1 MEAILQDIRYAVRQ
15 LRHAP
20 GFTLTA
26 VLTLALA
33 IGANTAIFSLLD
45 QALLRLLPV
54 NDPRQLV
61 VLQGTGKAWN
71 GSISI
76 NGGAQEAYFSYP
88 MYEALRDKS
97 QAFDGLIGMDQAQV
111 GISHDNHSDLANA
124 ELVTGNYFNVL
135 GVPPAIGRVFT
146 QADDVVKNGSPVVIL
161 SFNYWR
167 SHFGSNPSVL
177 NQTVSINGHP
187 FQVVGVA
194 APGFQS
200 AIWGSPADLFV
211 PMTMKPQ
218 ITLGLDDLNDRRSK
232 WMNIIGRLKPGESAK
247 QAEVSLA
254 PLWHAERADELKAIG
269 TKKPHFVDEYLAKS
283 RLLLLNGGEGFSYQ
297 RDQLRT
303 PLLVVMGMVV
313 LVILMASV
321 NVASLVLVRAAARTR
336 EFSMR
341 YALGA
346 KRGRMIQQLVIEGL
360 LVGLTGGAAALLIAP
375 AATRLLLSRMP
386 LTNGESTFS
395 SHLDTRILLFNFAVA
410 AGVSLLFSLAPV
422 MQFWKPDLVG
432 PMKNQS
438 SGSTGGRLNFRR
450 VIVGL
455 QIGLSLLLLVCSG
468 LFVRTLHNLRS
479 VDVGFATDHIVQ
491 FAVDP
496 ALAGYQPDAVVP
508 LHKRILTQLSG
519 LPGVRAVAATDNPEL
534 TGNNSINSI
543 SIAGYT
549 PPEDESIS
557 PETSDITPDYF
568 AAMQMPLIAGRNF
581 TGQDDATH
589 PKVVV
594 VNQNFAKKYFG
605 NAQNAIG
612 KLISP
617 GKRKSGADEKFD
629 TQIIGVTRDAIHQD
643 VSAEVKPA
651 LYRTYLQSERP
662 AGYMM
667 YYVRTY
673 AAPTE
678 ATNMIRRSM
687 QELDSKLVLD
697 SLRTLDAQIDDNI
710 SSQRIV
716 ALLAAGFGI
725 LATLLAGIGLYGVLA
740 YSTSQRTR
748 EIGIRMALGAD
759 RMRVVRLMLLDV
771 LKLAGISIVITI
783 PIALLLTRTLRSQL
797 YHVSN
802 TDPGVLAIVTVIV
815 ALVVL
820 LAAALPAR
828 RAASID
834 PSKALRAE

>member
-1 MEAILQDIRYAVRQ
+1 MEAILQDIRYAWRQ

-54 NDPRQLV
+54 HDPRQLV
-61 VLQGTGKAWN
+61 VLQGTGKVWN
-71 GSISI
+71 GRISI
-76 NGGAQEAYFSYP
+76 NGGSQEAYFSYP
-88 MYEALRDKS
+88 MYLALRDKN
-97 QAFDGLIGMDQAQV
+97 QVFDGLIGMDQAQV
-111 GISHDNHSDLANA
+111 GLAYDNRSNLANA

-135 GVPPAIGRVFT
+135 GVPPALGRVFT
-146 QADDVVKNGSPVVIL
+146 QQDDVDKNGSPVSVL

-167 SHFGSNPSVL
+167 SHFGANPRIL

-200 AIWGSPADLFV
+200 AIWGSPADIFV

-218 ITLGLDDLNDRRSK
+218 VIPGVDDLQERRSK

-247 QAEVSLA
+247 RAEVSLA
-254 PLWHAERADELKAIG
+254 PLWHAERADELKAME
-269 TKKPHFVDEYLAKS
+269 TRKPHFVDEFLNKS
-283 RLLLLNGGEGFSYQ
+283 RLLVLDGGEGFSYQ
-297 RDQLRT
+297 RDDLRT
-303 PLLVVMGMVV
+303 PLLAVMGMVV

-346 KRGRMIQQLVIEGL
+346 KRGRMIQQLIIEGL
-360 LVGLTGGAAALLIAP
+360 MVGLSGGAAALLVAP

-386 LTNGESTFS
+386 LTNGEPTFS
-395 SHLDTRILLFNFAVA
+395 SQLDTRILLFNFAVA

-450 VIVGL
+450 ATVGL

-468 LFVRTLHNLRS
+468 LFVRTLHNLRA
-479 VDVGFATDHIVQ
+479 VDVGFATDHVVQ

-496 ALAGYQPDAVVP
+496 ALAGYAPGQVAP
-508 LHKRILTQLSG
+508 LHKRILSQLSS

-549 PPEDESIS
+549 PQEDENIS
-557 PETSDITPDYF
+557 PETSDVTPGYF
-568 AAMQMPLIAGRNF
+568 AAMQMPLIAGRAF
-581 TGQDDATH
+581 TEQDDATH
-589 PKVVV
+589 PKVAI
-594 VNQNFAKKYFG
+594 VNQSFATKYFG

-612 KLISP
+612 KLVSAS
-617 GKRKSGADEKFD
+617 KTKDEKFD
-629 TQIIGVTRDAIHQD
+629 TQIIGVSRNAIHQS
-643 VSAEVKPA
+643 VNAEIKPA
-651 LYRTYLQSERP
+651 LFRSYLQQEQP
-662 AGYMM
+662 LGGMM

-673 AAPTE
+673 AAPEETMN
-678 ATNMIRRSM
+678 TIRLSM
-687 QELDSKLVLD
+687 QQLDSKLVLD

-710 SSQRIV
+710 STQRIV
-716 ALLAAGFGI
+716 ALLAVGFGL
-725 LATLLAGIGLYGVLA
+725 LATLLAAIGLYGVLA
-740 YSTSQRTR
+740 YSTAQRTR

-759 RMRVVRLMLLDV
+759 RLGVVRLMLLDV
-771 LKLAGISIVITI
+771 LKLAGLSILITI
-783 PIALLLTRTLRSQL
+783 PVALILTRTLRSQL
-797 YHVSN
+797 YHVS
-802 TDPGVLAIVTVIV
+802 TFDPLILAIVTVIV

-828 RAASID
+828 RAASIN
-834 PSKALRAE
+834 PSNALRAE